1 MTAVFMEN
9 SMNVSKQRAKISL
22 AMFLLVLLTIVA
34 AGPLPAHEGEAKQD
48 ESADSMLSD
57 EARQVV
63 DTLNH
68 YAAAVQSANLQK
80 IEEYMVTNAG
90 FSSIEGTFTDIGWE
104 SYRDHLAPEMAMF
117 ANTQYQLSD
126 IRPYVNGDM
135 AYASFDYAMDVTIIS
150 DQFEGGEHPVSM
162 RGKGTVVL
170 VKDGEAWK
178 IRHLHTVT
186 KREET
191 PDETTH

>member
-1 MTAVFMEN
+1 
-9 SMNVSKQRAKISL
+9 MNIRKQPGKIHL
-22 AMFLLVLLTIVA
+22 AMFLLGLIAVG
-34 AGPLPAHEGEAKQD
+34 AGAPLSAHEGEAKQD
-48 ESADSMLSD
+48 ESADSMLSE

-68 YAAAVQSANLQK
+68 YAAAVQSVNLQK
-80 IEEYMVTNAG
+80 IEEYMVTDAG
-90 FSSIEGTFTDIGWE
+90 FSSIEGTFSDIGWQ

-117 ANTQYQLSD
+117 TNTQYQLSD
-126 IRPYVNGDM
+126 IRPYVSGDM

-186 KREET
+186 KREED
-191 PDETTH
+191 PGEATH

>member
-1 MTAVFMEN
+1 
-9 SMNVSKQRAKISL
+9 MNIRKQPGNINL
-22 AMFLLVLLTIVA
+22 AMFLLGLIAVAVA
-34 AGPLPAHEGEAKQD
+34 APLSAHEGEAKQD
-48 ESADSMLSD
+48 ESAGSMLSE

-80 IEEYMVTNAG
+80 IEEYMVTDAG

-126 IRPYVNGDM
+126 IRPYVSGDM
-135 AYASFDYAMDVTIIS
+135 AYASFDYAMDVTIVS

-191 PDETTH
+191 PGETTH

>member
-1 MTAVFMEN
+1 METPVN
-9 SMNVSKQRAKISL
+9 IRKQPDKIKL
-22 AMFLLVLLTIVA
+22 AMFLLGLMAVSVA
-34 AGPLPAHEGEAKQD
+34 APLSAHEDEAKQD
-48 ESADSMLSD
+48 ESADSMLSE

-80 IEEYMVTNAG
+80 IEEYMVTDAG

-126 IRPYVNGDM
+126 IRPFVSGDM

-170 VKDGEAWK
+170 VRDGEDWK

-186 KREET
+186 KREED
-191 PDETTH
+191 PGEATH

>member
-1 MTAVFMEN
+1 
-9 SMNVSKQRAKISL
+9 
-22 AMFLLVLLTIVA
+22 
-34 AGPLPAHEGEAKQD
+34 
-48 ESADSMLSD
+48 
-57 EARQVV
+57 
-63 DTLNH
+63 
-68 YAAAVQSANLQK
+68 
-80 IEEYMVTNAG
+80 MVTDAG

-126 IRPYVNGDM
+126 IRPFVSGDM

-170 VKDGEAWK
+170 VRDGEAWK

-186 KREET
+186 KREED
-191 PDETTH
+191 PGEATH